1 MNGEQTLVFLA
12 AIGYYVSRLLKE
24 ESVQGR

>member
-1 MNGEQTLVFLA
+1 MNGEQTLVFLV

-24 ESVQGR
+24 ESAQGR